1 MRLLHAYLVAYFLLV
16 FGALGA
22 LWYGGALGQMP
33 AIWVLMGLIVAVG
46 LGVLLAL
53 SAGSAEVTPE

>member
-1 MRLLHAYLVAYFLLV
+1 MRLVNVYLVAYFLLV

-33 AIWVLMGLIVAVG
+33 ASWVLIGLMVAIG

-53 SAGSAEVTPE
+53 SVRPTEVTPE